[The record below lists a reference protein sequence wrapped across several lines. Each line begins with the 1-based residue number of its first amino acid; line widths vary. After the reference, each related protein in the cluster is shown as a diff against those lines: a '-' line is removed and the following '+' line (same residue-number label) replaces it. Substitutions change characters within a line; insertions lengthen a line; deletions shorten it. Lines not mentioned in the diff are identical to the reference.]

1 MQHSRVRIGIR
12 RVVRLSSQTDAIT
25 KPCENYDSV
34 SDRSNRKLRTWLKGT
49 HPEHDQPHN
58 PTKPH
63 KPRNPGNRATR
74 ETAVTRVTRVT
85 PSAEGALESGR
96 HLDSLPNDT
105 YYLGLP
111 LLG

>member
-12 RVVRLSSQTDAIT
+12 RGVRLSSQSDAIT

-49 HPEHDQPHN
+49 HPEREQPHN
-58 PTKPH
+58 PT
-63 KPRNPGNRATR
+63 NRTNRVTR
-74 ETAVTRVTRVT
+74 EPSNSETAVTRVTRVT
-85 PSAEGALESGR
+85 PSAEGASESGR